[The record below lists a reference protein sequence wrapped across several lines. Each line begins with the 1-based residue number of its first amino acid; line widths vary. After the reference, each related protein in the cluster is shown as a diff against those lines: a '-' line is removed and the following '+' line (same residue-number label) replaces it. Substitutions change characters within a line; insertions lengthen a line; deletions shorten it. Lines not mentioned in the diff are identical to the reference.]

1 MTATTT
7 PESTRDLA
15 RLKAS
20 TSVLLGLILVQLVFA
35 IITLIHSNATI
46 TAIHGGFGYL
56 SLVTGLVAAWF
67 AWRWSKD
74 SGARGV
80 FFHTLSLPTLAVIQ
94 IGLAEGG
101 LKWVHVV
108 VGVLYLVA
116 VVGLWMMLR
125 RRS

>member
-7 PESTRDLA
+7 PARTRDLA

-35 IITLIHSNATI
+35 IIILVNSSATI

-56 SLVTGLVAAWF
+56 SLVTGLIAAWF
-67 AWRWSKD
+67 AWRWSKE
-74 SGARGV
+74 SGAKGV
-80 FFHTLSLPTLAVIQ
+80 FFHTLSLPILAVVQ

-101 LKWVHVV
+101 LKWVHVA
-108 VGVLYLVA
+108 VGVAYLVA
-116 VVGLWMMLR
+116 VVGLWAMLR
-125 RRS
+125 RRA